1 MTTQP
6 SGERPPQPPRP
17 SQPPQPSQPSSG
29 RPTGPPSGPLS
40 GGGGAPPPP
49 PPPGGPGVGE
59 PPRGPWWRSV
69 PGVATAAVALVA
81 VVTLVV
87 VLTRPGGGGG
97 TPQRAAAEVFL
108 QPAAEPGRDPFTE
121 SSAAKQATPPP
132 ETPPQGTAAPT
143 APAGTRSVSG
153 SSPGLYGG
161 TKDVASC
168 DVEQQITA
176 LTSQPAKNAAFA
188 SVLGLRPAAVA
199 GYLRALTPV
208 QLRIDTRV
216 TNHGYRDGRATPY
229 QAVLQAGTA
238 VLVDDRGVP
247 RVRCACG
254 NPLGPPVALR
264 ADPKRFGR
272 PWSSYRPAGVVV
284 VAPSVTVV
292 NKFVIYDHHDHRWLE
307 RDRGTANRPDKP
319 VEPPVGPPVV
329 SPPVVSPPVVSP
341 SGVATPT
348 VSPPEVLPPP
358 LVVTPSEPSP
368 PPTRTTPAPTATP
381 PPPSGTP
388 TPTPAGTPTGAG
400 TPTDTGPPADRGTPT
415 ATATRTAHP
424 PALTGDRPTGPPS
437 TSAPPPT

>member
-1 MTTQP
+1 M
-6 SGERPPQPPRP
+6 
-17 SQPPQPSQPSSG
+17 
-29 RPTGPPSGPLS
+29 
-40 GGGGAPPPP
+40 
-49 PPPGGPGVGE
+49 
-59 PPRGPWWRSV
+59 
-69 PGVATAAVALVA
+69 PGVAAAAVALVA

-87 VLTRPGGGGG
+87 VLTRPGGGGGG

-108 QPAAEPGRDPFTE
+108 QPAAEPGRDPFTD

-132 ETPPQGTAAPT
+132 ETPSRGTAAPT
-143 APAGTRSVSG
+143 EPAGTRSVSG

-176 LTSQPAKNAAFA
+176 LTSQPAINAAFA
-188 SVLGLRPAAVA
+188 SALGLRPDAVA

-238 VLVDDRGVP
+238 VLVDGRGVP

-307 RDRGTANRPDKP
+307 RDRGAATRPDKP
-319 VEPPVGPPVV
+319 VKPPVGPPVV

-341 SGVATPT
+341 PVAATPT

-358 LVVTPSEPSP
+358 LVVTPSEPSKP
-368 PPTRTTPAPTATP
+368 PAATTPAPPTTP
-381 PPPSGTP
+381 PPPARTP
-388 TPTPAGTPTGAG
+388 APTPAGTPTGAG
-400 TPTDTGPPADRGTPT
+400 TPTETAPPADKGTPT
-415 ATATRTAHP
+415 ATATATKTARP
-424 PALTGDRPTGPPS
+424 PALTGDGPTVPPS
-437 TSAPPPT
+437 TSAPPPTAPPSP